1 MWVSPLFFLSLSPRG
16 YPDPFSSQ
24 CQLKSKLPHLMA
36 HCLSWRQANVFQK
49 WAPEIILPT
58 NALKDMEIIYAAF
71 AGSMITAG
79 FGKVS

>member
-1 MWVSPLFFLSLSPRG
+1 
-16 YPDPFSSQ
+16 
-24 CQLKSKLPHLMA
+24 MA